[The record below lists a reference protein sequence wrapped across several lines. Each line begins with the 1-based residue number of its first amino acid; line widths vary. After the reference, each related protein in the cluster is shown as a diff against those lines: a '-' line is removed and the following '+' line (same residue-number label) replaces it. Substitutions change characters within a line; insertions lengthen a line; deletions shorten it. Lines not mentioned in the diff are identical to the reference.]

1 MEAVAKKRRSVIK
14 REKKDAIRLA
24 KQHGAAEATLQN
36 VPTSTR
42 KMRLVADLIRG
53 KKVNYALSLL
63 RFQPKHGAKK
73 LEKLLLSAISNWQAK
88 NADEKIEDADLF
100 IKEIYVDG
108 GKMLKRLRP
117 APQGRAHR
125 IRKRSNHVY
134 MVVDSLTGVGS
145 STKVEAKAEVEDKP
159 KAKATKPA
167 AKKAEAKEEKAP
179 KKEST
184 KKTTKT
190 EKKIKD
196 GSES

>member
-14 REKKDAIRLA
+14 REKKDAARLA
-24 KQHGAAEATLQN
+24 KQHGAAEAKLQS

-53 KKVNYALSLL
+53 IKVNQALSVL
-63 RFQPKHGAKK
+63 RFQPKQGAKR

-88 NADEKIEDADLF
+88 NADEKIEDADLY

-134 MVVDSLTGVGS
+134 LVIDSLTGVGS
-145 STKVEAKAEVEDKP
+145 STKVEAKAEVKEEKP
-159 KAKATKPA
+159 KAKTSKTV
-167 AKKAEAKEEKAP
+167 AKKSETEAKAP
-179 KKEST
+179 KKTTE

-190 EKKIKD
+190 EKK
-196 GSES
+196 